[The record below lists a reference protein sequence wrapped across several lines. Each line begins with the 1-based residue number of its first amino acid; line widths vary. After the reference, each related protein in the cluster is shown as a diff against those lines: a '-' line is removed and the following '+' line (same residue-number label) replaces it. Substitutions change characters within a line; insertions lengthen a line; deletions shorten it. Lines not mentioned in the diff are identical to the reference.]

1 MAIEKTV
8 EKSVVM
14 IGGKEYPMTVTRYIG
29 LASYIGIANEEIL
42 ADEATYVDFGPKMG
56 GGWSYTMHKKFPP
69 EELAA
74 ARRHIVDVATKCMI
88 DQGIW

>member
-1 MAIEKTV
+1 MAVEKTV
-8 EKSVVM
+8 ERSVVI

-29 LASYIGIANEEIL
+29 LASYIGIANEEIV

-56 GGWSYTMHKKFPP
+56 GGWSYTQHKDFTP
-69 EELAA
+69 EEIAA
-74 ARRHIVDVATKCMI
+74 ARRRIIDVATKSMI